1 MEIANCAKCFGRRF
15 HAVPSERAVHMK
27 IDKTRRE
34 IISGKIN
41 NLVAARLRLL
51 TNRHD
56 FSFVSN
62 EFKPVAHSRG
72 ENQTTIRK
80 NHVRLTLSLECS
92 TFNAKGS
99 QLRLDTVKSIL
110 LGGWIQTPT
119 SCSPVAR
126 SPARQRRS
134 CSNAHDPKRAT

>member
-1 MEIANCAKCFGRRF
+1 
-15 HAVPSERAVHMK
+15 MK
-27 IDKTRRE
+27 IDKTRRD

-62 EFKPVAHSRG
+62 EFKPVANFSG
-72 ENQTTIRK
+72 ENQTSIRK
-80 NHVRLTLSLECS
+80 NHVRLTLSLERS

-110 LGGWIQTPT
+110 LGGWI
-119 SCSPVAR
+119 
-126 SPARQRRS
+126 
-134 CSNAHDPKRAT
+134 

>member
-1 MEIANCAKCFGRRF
+1 MKIGNCAKCFGRRF
-15 HAVPSERAVHMK
+15 HAVASERAVHVK

-41 NLVAARLRLL
+41 NFVAARLRLL

-62 EFKPVAHSRG
+62 EFKPVANSSG
-72 ENQTTIRK
+72 ENQTSIRK

-110 LGGWIQTPT
+110 LGGWIQTTT
-119 SCSPVAR
+119 S
-126 SPARQRRS
+126 
-134 CSNAHDPKRAT
+134 

>member
-1 MEIANCAKCFGRRF
+1 MKIANCAKCFDRRF
-15 HAVPSERAVHMK
+15 HAVASERAVHVK
-27 IDKTRRE
+27 IDKPRRE

-62 EFKPVAHSRG
+62 EFKPLANFIG
-72 ENQTTIRK
+72 ENETGILK

-99 QLRLDTVKSIL
+99 QLRLDIVKSIL
-110 LGGWIQTPT
+110 LGGWIQTTT
-119 SCSPVAR
+119 S
-126 SPARQRRS
+126 
-134 CSNAHDPKRAT
+134 